1 MSKKENKILSGIIS
15 GMKSLAFPL
24 FSVFI
29 SLFVAVFF
37 VMWAKGYAITEYFRA
52 LSDLINIIV
61 KGSFGDQTKALDTM
75 IYVTPLLFTGVANAV
90 AFKTGLFNIGTEGQF
105 TLGLLSA
112 AIIGLIPGL
121 SPWIH
126 VPLIILG
133 GILAGGLWAAV
144 PGFLK
149 AKFGTNE
156 VINSIMM
163 NYIALYLVNLIVLR
177 TPIGIPKKSTT
188 PVIKGSAQLLQ
199 FSSTSSANIGLIIGL
214 LCAILVF
221 WILSKTVLGYEL
233 RAVGTSSLAAEY
245 GGISK
250 AKNII
255 FAMVISGAIAGLGGA
270 VHLAGFMHST
280 TDMSGNLGYGFDG
293 ISVALLAKNNPI
305 GCIPAAILFGTLDSS
320 SRLLQLN
327 NIPKE
332 IVYLIQAVVIIF
344 VSTDY
349 IIKYFKNKRRKKEVA
364 ING

>member
-1 MSKKENKILSGIIS
+1 MKKDNKIVSGIVNAL
-15 GMKSLAFPL
+15 KSLAFPMA
-24 FSVFI
+24 SVLV

-37 VMWAKGYAITEYFRA
+37 VMWSKGYAITQYFQA
-52 LSDLINIIV
+52 LTDLITIII
-61 KGSFGDQTKALDTM
+61 KGSFGDKTKVLDTM
-75 IYVTPLLFTGVANAV
+75 VFVTPLLFTGVANAI

-112 AIIGLIPGL
+112 AVIGLIPGL

-163 NYIALYLVNLIVLR
+163 NYIALYFVNLIVLR
-177 TPIGIPKKSTT
+177 TPVGIPNKATT
-188 PVIKGSAQLLQ
+188 PIIKKSAQLIQ
-199 FSSTSSANIGLIIGL
+199 FSPRSNANIGLIIGI
-214 LCAILVF
+214 LCAIIVY
-221 WILSKTVLGYEL
+221 WILSKTVWGYEL
-233 RAVGTSSLAAEY
+233 RAVGTSPLAAEY

-250 AKNII
+250 AKNIVL
-255 FAMVISGAIAGLGGA
+255 AMVISGAIAGLGGA

-280 TDMSGNLGYGFDG
+280 TDMMGTLGYGFDG

-305 GCIPAAILFGTLDSS
+305 GCIPAAVLFGVLDSS

-327 NIPKE
+327 SIPKE

-349 IIKYFKNKRRKKEVA
+349 IVKYFKNKKRKKEVA